1 MHDQTIRRST
11 PLVCVTDGKEH
22 MRRFLREALSEFRFV
37 IQECVETAELSAALD
52 ARAPDLVV
60 LGLTA
65 GAVEACD
72 MLQALADK
80 DFEGKVLPFAP
91 RDSAV
96 VGTVQER
103 AEKLGIAL
111 LPPLLMPFSN
121 EGLRESIATLL
132 PDQSSGPLVDMAE
145 AVREGWLELWYQ
157 PKIDARALV
166 MRGAEAHLRVRHP
179 AWGIVPP
186 AYFAPDD
193 SSGSE
198 GVSNAVISR
207 AVEDWHRFF
216 AQNGPVE
223 TAINLPAAVLK
234 DRQAID
240 RLCKQLPT
248 QTAFEGLIVEINGPE
263 LMRNLDA
270 VMEAARQLCLHKVA
284 IAIDDAGPEWLSRT
298 DIANFPFVEFKVG
311 RKFVAGCADDRLK
324 QSICSRLLELA
335 SFYGSRTVADG
346 IDTWSDFLTVRDLGF
361 DLVQGSLFAKPMSA
375 DNFAQTCW
383 VAPQGSAGPPL
394 SRSIE
399 RLSIAGGIDRL
410 AETPDR
416 PARLSDQNTKAQWR

>member
-1 MHDQTIRRST
+1 LHEPATRRAT

-22 MRRFLREALSEFRFV
+22 IRRFLREALSEFRFV
-37 IQECVETAELSAALD
+37 IQECVEAAELSAALD

-65 GAVEACD
+65 GASEACD
-72 MLQALADK
+72 MLHALADK

-121 EGLRESIATLL
+121 QGLRESLATLL
-132 PDQSSGPLVDMAE
+132 PEQSSGPLVDMAE

-157 PKIDARALV
+157 PKIDARAIV
-166 MRGAEAHLRVRHP
+166 MRGAEALLRVRHP

-186 AYFAPDD
+186 TYFAPTD
-193 SSGSE
+193 SGGSD

-207 AVEDWHRFF
+207 AVEDWYRFF
-216 AQNGPVE
+216 AHNGPVE
-223 TAINLPAAVLK
+223 TAINLPMGVLK
-234 DRQAID
+234 DHEAIG

-248 QTAFEGLIVEINGPE
+248 HAAFEGLIVEVNGVE
-263 LMRNLDA
+263 LMCNLNAA
-270 VMEAARQLCLHKVA
+270 VDAARRLRLYKVA
-284 IAIDDAGPEWLSRT
+284 ISIDDAGPEWLSLT
-298 DIANFPFVEFKVG
+298 ELSNFAFVEFKVG
-311 RKFVAGCADDRLK
+311 RKFVAGCAEDRLK
-324 QSICSRLLELA
+324 QSICRRILDLA
-335 SFYGSRTVADG
+335 DLYGSRTVADG
-346 IDTWSDFLTVRDLGF
+346 IETWSDFLTVRDLGF
-361 DLVQGSLFAKPMSA
+361 DLVQGALFAKPMSA
-375 DNFAQTCW
+375 EKFAQTCW
-383 VAPQGSAGPPL
+383 AAPQGSAAPPL

-399 RLSIAGGIDRL
+399 RLSIVGHASQP
-410 AETPDR
+410 AEASEQ
-416 PARLSDQNTKAQWR
+416 PARLSSEDAGAQWR